1 MLLNII
7 FNIHINKLN
16 LFIKKVYI
24 KYIKHLKIKF
34 LCFTLLKKYYYNK
47 IFISIPHTKIIYFLY
62 IILFLN
68 FKISFH
74 DIPYMSYFLSIS
86 QHFHSFLQK
95 HKLKQLLLDY

>member
-7 FNIHINKLN
+7 FNIHINK
-16 LFIKKVYI
+16 
-24 KYIKHLKIKF
+24 LKIKF

-68 FKISFH
+68 IKISFH
-74 DIPYMSYFLSIS
+74 DIPYMLYFLSIS

-95 HKLKQLLLDY
+95 HKPKQLLLDY